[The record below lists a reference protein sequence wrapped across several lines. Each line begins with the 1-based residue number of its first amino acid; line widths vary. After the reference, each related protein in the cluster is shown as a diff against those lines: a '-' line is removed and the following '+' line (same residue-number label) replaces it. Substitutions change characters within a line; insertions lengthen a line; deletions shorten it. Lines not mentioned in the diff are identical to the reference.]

1 MEMPGKNIYLTLFLA
16 HNKCRSEAVERKWAI
31 PSLMKDV
38 STSSHGIG
46 HLHWNGPRQ
55 AEVLS
60 CCTE

>member
-38 STSSHGIG
+38 SKHV
-46 HLHWNGPRQ
+46 LARHWAFALERSTAG
-55 AEVLS
+55 
-60 CCTE
+60 

>member
-46 HLHWNGPRQ
+46 NVERSTAG
-55 AEVLS
+55 
-60 CCTE
+60 